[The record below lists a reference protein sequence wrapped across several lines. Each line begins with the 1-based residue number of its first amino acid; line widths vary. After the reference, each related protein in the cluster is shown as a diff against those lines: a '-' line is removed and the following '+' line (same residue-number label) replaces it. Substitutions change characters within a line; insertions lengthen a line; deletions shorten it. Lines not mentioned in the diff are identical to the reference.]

1 MITREEMFLEICK
14 VLSQR
19 STCQRAHVGCVITLN
34 HRIVSTG
41 LNGPLSSDME
51 CGSFC
56 KRDLPCT
63 HAIHA
68 EGNAIYAAAKEG
80 IPLYGASLYCTFSP
94 CMKCAEAIIQSG
106 IKTVVYKE
114 EYREA
119 EPLTRLRMAGIICQK
134 LGHSLY
140 PATLI

>member
-34 HRIVSTG
+34 HRIISTG

-51 CGSFC
+51 CFGYC
-56 KRDLPCT
+56 KKEDPCL

-68 EGNAIYAAAKEG
+68 EANAIYAAAKEG
-80 IPLYGASLYCTFSP
+80 ISLQGATLYCNFSP

-114 EYREA
+114 EYREPS
-119 EPLTRLRMAGIICQK
+119 PLIRLRMAGIICQQI
-134 LGHSLY
+134 GHGVK
-140 PATLI
+140 IKV